1 MVLFSIAITGVT
13 LIPIVIQHLPSPESC
28 NGGSTICTAL
38 VCHARGSQ
46 PRSCTGEGTVNDYD
60 GHGMLVNSPC
70 RLTFEVPHNV
80 PASSRING
88 FFFWKRSK
96 SAVKSLFFS
105 NQTLCLPMGHIYSL
119 CQPVYY
125 HDTLDVYSFTTID
138 GMGNVVMYF
147 VGGELSVLVDVELH
161 VHNELKINS
170 SSGSADLWKTF
181 MNCSDHYKTPQLDNH
196 HIEIVKV
203 ILVTMYNCMLNY
215 IVAAVVTVVI
225 SVIILA
231 VCWMTL
237 DDLGCS
243 NCCDFCCFHQCNPL
257 NCCNCFKL
265 IPTLLRRMM
274 HWTVAKGRLGN

>member
-1 MVLFSIAITGVT
+1 MIASGIVSLLGMI
-13 LIPIVIQHLPSPESC
+13 LLPIVIIQLPSPESC
-28 NGGSTICTAL
+28 DGGSTICTAL
-38 VCHARGSQ
+38 VCHTKGSQ

-70 RLTFEVPHNV
+70 RLTFDLPHNV
-80 PASSRING
+80 PASSRLDG

-96 SAVKSLFFS
+96 SAVKTLFFS
-105 NQTLCLPMGHIYSL
+105 DQTLCLPTGHIHSL

-147 VGGELSVLVDVELH
+147 VDGELSVLVDVH
-161 VHNELKINS
+161 VYNVLKINS

-181 MNCSDHYKTPQLDNH
+181 MNCSDHHKTSQLDNH
-196 HIEIVKV
+196 HIEIVNF
-203 ILVTMYNCMLNY
+203 ILVTRQKW
-215 IVAAVVTVVI
+215 IVGFVAITVI

-231 VCWMTL
+231 VIFCWSRMTL
-237 DDLGCS
+237 DTSGCS
-243 NCCDFCCFHQCNPL
+243 NCCDFCCFYQCNPL